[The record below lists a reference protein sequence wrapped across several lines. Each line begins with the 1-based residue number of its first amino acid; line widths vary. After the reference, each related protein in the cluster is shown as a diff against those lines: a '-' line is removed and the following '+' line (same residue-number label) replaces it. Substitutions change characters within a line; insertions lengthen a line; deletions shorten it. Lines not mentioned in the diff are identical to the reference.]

1 MGKKAVLTGWGLVV
15 RFAVGAVCLVVVLTG
30 LGCLFEVVVPPPLEI
45 PLYFRAQP
53 ILEASAT
60 IDTSGEGYVLL
71 ADIDGD
77 GDLDGVS
84 GFDSD
89 EAVILNG
96 QVTFDQWVNSVIATG
111 FGDVLSLAAVDL
123 DRTPQLD
130 VLAATDEGNVV
141 VLLAPTFANSGGVW
155 DASVLENPVAVSEWR
170 DVKAADLNDQSPVE
184 IVAASPTDDVI
195 VLWYTSALVTSAG
208 VYEPF
213 VIAET
218 PGFGYERLAVADLD
232 EDGDLDIVA
241 VGRTAGMIWLENP
254 GAENILEPWR
264 IRTITLR
271 TGLTR
276 VLAVNVD
283 PQADADIDI
292 VATDRAGGS
301 VYWYE
306 NPGSPR
312 LQGFAEHLLT
322 VVSPSQPDALSA
334 GDLNM
339 DGELD
344 LVVGTDEPDG
354 SLYWMTA
361 QSNVREL
368 WSTAL
373 IVSTG
378 FEVGEVPTGDID
390 DLGKVDIMTTL
401 GGSVVPVVWL
411 EQE

>member
-1 MGKKAVLTGWGLVV
+1 MKAK
-15 RFAVGAVCLVVVLTG
+15 
-30 LGCLFEVVVPPPLEI
+30 
-45 PLYFRAQP
+45 
-53 ILEASAT
+53 
-60 IDTSGEGYVLL
+60 D
-71 ADIDGD
+71 
-77 GDLDGVS
+77 
-84 GFDSD
+84 
-89 EAVILNG
+89 
-96 QVTFDQWVNSVIATG
+96 
-111 FGDVLSLAAVDL
+111 
-123 DRTPQLD
+123 
-130 VLAATDEGNVV
+130 
-141 VLLAPTFANSGGVW
+141 
-155 DASVLENPVAVSEWR
+155 WR
-170 DVKAADLNDQSPVE
+170 QA
-184 IVAASPTDDVI
+184 
-195 VLWYTSALVTSAG
+195 
-208 VYEPF
+208 
-213 VIAET
+213 

-241 VGRTAGMIWLENP
+241 VGRTAGMIWLENL

-344 LVVGTDEPDG
+344 LVVGTDGPDG

-378 FEVGEVPTGDID
+378 FEVGEVPTADID